1 MNINKMLLSKNKYS
15 RPGIYMDKI
24 KGIVIHY
31 VGNPNTSAE
40 ANRNYFENLKY
51 GTNNI
56 YASSHYIIGID
67 GEIIM
72 CVPEGEV
79 AYHASKANYEYIGI
93 ECCHKYSDG
102 KFSHKT
108 INSLVMLCKDIIS
121 RYGNMDIIRHYDVTG
136 KNCPLYYVKN
146 TDEWT
151 ITKIA
156 GTENMVVRIHN
167 SCSLFTNSVDGASA
181 IRPAFFL
188 NFNVQYGSGTGTQT
202 DPYRIV

>member
-1 MNINKMLLSKNKYS
+1 MNVNKMLLSKNKYS

-102 KFSHKT
+102 KFSDKT

-146 TDEWT
+146 PKEWENILKLIKEDKMTTDEAVAVLKKDLRLEDST
-151 ITKIA
+151 IQFLLCYKFGDELVKRIA
-156 GTENMVVRIHN
+156 QNIK
-167 SCSLFTNSVDGASA
+167 
-181 IRPAFFL
+181 
-188 NFNVQYGSGTGTQT
+188 
-202 DPYRIV
+202 

>member
-24 KGIVIHY
+24 KGIAIHY

-146 TDEWT
+146 TDEWKNILKLIEEDKMTTDEAVAVLKKDLRLEDST
-151 ITKIA
+151 IQFLLCYKFGDELVKRIA
-156 GTENMVVRIHN
+156 QNIK
-167 SCSLFTNSVDGASA
+167 
-181 IRPAFFL
+181 
-188 NFNVQYGSGTGTQT
+188 
-202 DPYRIV
+202 

>member
-108 INSLVMLCKDIIS
+108 INSLVMLCEDIIS

-146 TDEWT
+146 PDEWKNILKLIEEDKMTTDEAVAVLKKNLRLEDST
-151 ITKIA
+151 IQFLLCYKFGDELVKRIA
-156 GTENMVVRIHN
+156 QNIK
-167 SCSLFTNSVDGASA
+167 
-181 IRPAFFL
+181 
-188 NFNVQYGSGTGTQT
+188 
-202 DPYRIV
+202 

>member
-146 TDEWT
+146 TDEWKNILKLIEEDKMTTDEAVAVLKKNLRLEDST
-151 ITKIA
+151 IQFLLCYKFGDELVKRIA
-156 GTENMVVRIHN
+156 QNIK
-167 SCSLFTNSVDGASA
+167 
-181 IRPAFFL
+181 
-188 NFNVQYGSGTGTQT
+188 
-202 DPYRIV
+202 

>member
-108 INSLVMLCKDIIS
+108 INSLVMLCEDIIS

-146 TDEWT
+146 TDEWKNILKLIEEDKMTTDEAVAVLKKNLRLEDST
-151 ITKIA
+151 IQFLLCYKFGDELVKRIA
-156 GTENMVVRIHN
+156 QNIK
-167 SCSLFTNSVDGASA
+167 
-181 IRPAFFL
+181 
-188 NFNVQYGSGTGTQT
+188 
-202 DPYRIV
+202 

>member
-146 TDEWT
+146 PDEWKNILKLIEEDKMTTDEAVAVLKKNLRLEDST
-151 ITKIA
+151 IQFLLCYKFGDELVKRIA
-156 GTENMVVRIHN
+156 QNIK
-167 SCSLFTNSVDGASA
+167 
-181 IRPAFFL
+181 
-188 NFNVQYGSGTGTQT
+188 
-202 DPYRIV
+202 

>member
-1 MNINKMLLSKNKYS
+1 MKINKMLLSKNKYS

-51 GTNNI
+51 GTNNT

-146 TDEWT
+146 PDEWKNILKLIEEDKMTTDEAVAVLKKNLRLEDST
-151 ITKIA
+151 IQFLLCYKFGDELVKRIA
-156 GTENMVVRIHN
+156 QNIK
-167 SCSLFTNSVDGASA
+167 
-181 IRPAFFL
+181 
-188 NFNVQYGSGTGTQT
+188 
-202 DPYRIV
+202 